1 MHNNLINK
9 ASECVGIFDVA
20 KPLYEGQEPWSSGYG
35 EDSCS
40 EGHGFE
46 SQHFKLAGHFSQF
59 ILLKNVCLKR
69 RKNEKEAGDGPS
81 LKKTNLEFS
90 PSVPGK
96 CL

>member
-35 EDSCS
+35 GDSCS

-46 SQHFKLAGHFSQF
+46 SQYRILDGHLITYIVVKIVKF
-59 ILLKNVCLKR
+59 V
-69 RKNEKEAGDGPS
+69 
-81 LKKTNLEFS
+81 
-90 PSVPGK
+90 
-96 CL
+96 